1 MKKEEHKVGYSFF
14 KVVLGGV
21 FKLYYRPKVFNKEV
35 VPSEGPIIICSNHMH
50 LFDQNLACISIKRM
64 LHYMA
69 KDEHLNGKFG
79 WFFKLSG
86 CIGVNRSIH
95 DQEAKDHAIEVL
107 NNNYAL
113 GLFPEGTRNQLVG
126 KDEIKKRI
134 FDTYYKDDLS
144 YEEFNEIIKTNMVA
158 VSEINLLE
166 KLLNDKVISKKEFK
180 DYALDSAKS
189 IEKLYDDKKISYDDY
204 VSISRKIE
212 ELSKFNCKNEKEKV
226 ALISDY
232 IQSHTQYIDGYESV
246 SSKGTFITPDFPEYN
261 DYRSKSGLVETVI
274 NDNNGVCMGIA
285 NASTLLLNNPQVD
298 VEVESVYGCSH
309 VWNKVLIDGKY
320 YYFDNTWSITRN
332 ENMSEEGLIGLSFTR
347 KYLLFGQKTANA
359 IGHHDPQ
366 SIFIYDDGVISEED
380 IDNINYQSKFV
391 YQKGPI
397 YRSKK
402 KY

>member
-1 MKKEEHKVGYSFF
+1 M
-14 KVVLGGV
+14 LGV
-21 FKLYYRPKVFNKEV
+21 KFN
-35 VPSEGPIIICSNHMH
+35 
-50 LFDQNLACISIKRM
+50 D
-64 LHYMA
+64 
-69 KDEHLNGKFG
+69 
-79 WFFKLSG
+79 
-86 CIGVNRSIH
+86 
-95 DQEAKDHAIEVL
+95 
-107 NNNYAL
+107 
-113 GLFPEGTRNQLVG
+113 
-126 KDEIKKRI
+126 
-134 FDTYYKDDLS
+134 
-144 YEEFNEIIKTNMVA
+144 
-158 VSEINLLE
+158 
-166 KLLNDKVISKKEFK
+166 
-180 DYALDSAKS
+180 S
-189 IEKLYDDKKISYDDY
+189 IETYCFLINNPQSNYLNPTSINGNKKLSYDDY

-232 IQSHTQYIDGYESV
+232 IQSQTQYIDGYESV
-246 SSKGTFITPDFPEYN
+246 SSKGTFITPDFPEYI

-298 VEVESVYGCSH
+298 LEVESVYGCSH